1 MTELNRREFIS
12 LCAVSSMGLVIG
24 IPSVTHAESDA
35 SELHPLIRVGTDGRI
50 TIYAQNPEMGQGV
63 KTALPMMIAEEL
75 DVDWSSIDIEQADW
89 DARLENQFSGGSL
102 TVRLNYNAMRQAG
115 ASARFML
122 LTAAAKQLDRPV
134 AELDT
139 ASGYVVDPSGDT
151 RISYAELAEA
161 AAAVPVPDEPE
172 LKAAADFE
180 LIGSS
185 VTDVDTQQIINGEQQ
200 YSLDLKL
207 PDMLYAVVKRCP
219 HGDGQP
225 LSFDATDAKTVSG
238 VVDFHLLRNTDH
250 GGRIVL
256 PNCPNFV
263 SGSRCWRRVPG
274 PRSKVHANL
283 KSSGKCPTRAMTRTN

>member
-24 IPSVTHAESDA
+24 IPGVAHAENTTR
-35 SELHPLIRVGTDGRI
+35 ELHPLIRIGTDGRI
-50 TIYAQNPEMGQGV
+50 TLYAQNPEMGQGV
-63 KTALPMMIAEEL
+63 KTALPMVIAEEL
-75 DVDWSSIDIEQADW
+75 DVDWASIDIEQADW

-122 LTAAAKQLDRPV
+122 LAAAASQLNRPV

-139 ASGYVVDPSGDT
+139 ASGFVVDRNNDT
-151 RISYAELAEA
+151 RVSYAELAEA

-180 LIGSS
+180 LIGTS
-185 VTDVDTQQIINGEQQ
+185 VTDVDTQQIIDGQQQ

-207 PDMLYAVVKRCP
+207 PDMLYAE
-219 HGDGQP
+219 
-225 LSFDATDAKTVSG
+225 
-238 VVDFHLLRNTDH
+238 
-250 GGRIVL
+250 
-256 PNCPNFV
+256 
-263 SGSRCWRRVPG
+263 
-274 PRSKVHANL
+274 
-283 KSSGKCPTRAMTRTN
+283 